1 VGERVGEAKTR
12 ALGERGSRD
21 LCYVVT
27 IEHLALRRREP
38 QGLVIKV
45 PNCTT
50 GCDMSRARL
59 ERATTCLKAR
69 RAKREQ

>member
-1 VGERVGEAKTR
+1 VGEAKTR

-21 LCYVVT
+21 LCYVVA
-27 IEHLALRRREP
+27 IEHFALRRREP

-45 PNCTT
+45 PNCAT
-50 GCDMSRARL
+50 GCNMSRARL

-69 RAKREQ
+69 GAKQKQ